1 MKFEWDIARSLLQAI
16 EDSPRSRG
24 EFDFS
29 ALNLEAEA
37 LNYHL
42 RLLTQRRL
50 IEATEVHAL
59 GDAYPTYMVRSMTL
73 DGHELLEVMRNDTMW
88 GNIRSTVKEKGLGL
102 TFDTIK
108 AAGVWLISR
117 AFS

>member
-1 MKFEWDIARSLLQAI
+1 MKFEWDVARNLLQAI

-29 ALNLEAEA
+29 TLNLEAEA

-42 RLLTQRRL
+42 RLLMQRGL

-59 GDAYPTYMVRSMTL
+59 EDSYPTCMVRSMTL

-88 GNIRSTVKEKGLGL
+88 GNIKSTVKEKGLGL

-108 AAGVWLISR
+108 AAGVWLIHR